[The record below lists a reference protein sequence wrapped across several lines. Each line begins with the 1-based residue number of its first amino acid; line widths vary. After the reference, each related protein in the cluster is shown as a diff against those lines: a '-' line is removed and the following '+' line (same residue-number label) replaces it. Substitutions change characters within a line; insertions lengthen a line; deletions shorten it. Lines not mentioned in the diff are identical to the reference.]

1 MSTAPVVLALLATL
15 SPFPAVS
22 SGGLPIPSQQLPTCP
37 ATDAIAVAASISD
50 PQRHDIELRQA
61 ISVGLLESDRDT
73 ASLVFSYL
81 SDASRWLDLRPFD
94 DILMQFA
101 EVSHSH
107 SIAWLLDQAEV
118 PRMPRDERL
127 RVYAEAIV
135 NGSVTLRHGWPMAR
149 QTAIRLASD
158 DGLAELRPL
167 IEAHYGEMA
176 PEVQRATPLAEAL
189 VRLDLGAGA
198 SDREDAARLASERL
212 AAMSDVEFRDR
223 MDADAAFRTVVE
235 TLSSF
240 VCRVDPFR
248 ARRNPGCAS
257 IKSVVKRQVQVVENA
272 AHARAL
278 AAGTGLAAPQESE
291 DWHMTWLGHMQDASA
306 GELRAARPH

>member
-1 MSTAPVVLALLATL
+1 MRARATMACLTSSLFVALVMIAQADEPEMRPGL
-15 SPFPAVS
+15 FPAQRAIRDAAMIS
-22 SGGLPIPSQQLPTCP
+22 EP
-37 ATDAIAVAASISD
+37 AKRET
-50 PQRHDIELRQA
+50 ELREA
-61 ISVGLLESDRDT
+61 IRKGLLESDHET
-73 ASLVFSYL
+73 ASLVFGYL

-94 DILMQFA
+94 DILMQFSK
-101 EVSHSH
+101 VDPVHRG
-107 SIAWLLDQAEV
+107 AWLLDQAEV

-135 NGSVTLRHGWPMAR
+135 NGSVTLRHGWPMPR
-149 QTAIRLASD
+149 QTAIFLASD
-158 DGLAELRPL
+158 DGLAELKPL

-176 PEVQRATPLAEAL
+176 LEVQRATPLAEAL

-257 IKSVVKRQVQVVENA
+257 IKSVVRRQVQVVENA

-306 GELRAARPH
+306 GELRAAQPH